1 MPQAFESKPTLPQ
14 AASSFA
20 PPSPDRQTPKRDRLH
35 KKLPVEAASPPNT
48 TNTHCHSIPQH
59 ISNTTLHYTS
69 PHTTARRHSHP
80 RRLFSL
86 SLTAGHSFTFLA
98 NPESPGLLAV
108 AEQSAT
114 HHGLFVHAKEA
125 KACALCISIPALLRP
140 ACRLRSRDLR
150 GSPARVV
157 ITASTALNEQRAKSR
172 GGSRIT
178 RGQQQTRRIA
188 TSHLRRGGKCWRW
201 RSRTEPERS
210 VCRDHN

>member
-1 MPQAFESKPTLPQ
+1 MRDMCFVSMALRIMLGWLEVLHVYPSDGYIYFTADNLACLFKCWKYRLHSKHSLFMPQAFQSKPSLKQ
-14 AASSFA
+14 HHHLHHL
-20 PPSPDRQTPKRDRLH
+20 SPDRQTPKRAITLH

-69 PHTTARRHSHP
+69 PHTTARRRSHP

-125 KACALCISIPALLRP
+125 KACALCISIPALARP
-140 ACRLRSRDLR
+140 ACRL
-150 GSPARVV
+150 
-157 ITASTALNEQRAKSR
+157 
-172 GGSRIT
+172 
-178 RGQQQTRRIA
+178 
-188 TSHLRRGGKCWRW
+188 
-201 RSRTEPERS
+201 
-210 VCRDHN
+210 